1 MFRLKQANRLPQA
14 LALAGGLMVSF
25 LTGCALSPQE
35 RSQIVSQSAELA
47 AERAGMLAMGKG
59 REAGLSEEDARK
71 LSAMARE
78 EARHAAAEIAERIT
92 LPQAEESKRS
102 KVGAFFGA
110 LAVAL
115 LQVLAGAGRR
125 ML

>member
-1 MFRLKQANRLPQA
+1 MFQLKQANRFPQA
-14 LALAGGLMVSF
+14 LALAGGLMVCF
-25 LTGCALSPQE
+25 LPRCALSPQE

-47 AERAGMLAMGKG
+47 AERAGMLAMVKG

-71 LSAMARE
+71 LSAMARA

-92 LPQAEESKRS
+92 PQAEEAKRS

-110 LAVAL
+110 LAVSL
-115 LQVLAGAGRR
+115 LQVLGGAGRR

>member
-1 MFRLKQANRLPQA
+1 MFQLKQANRLPQA
-14 LALAGGLMVSF
+14 LALAAGLMVCF

-47 AERAGMLAMGKG
+47 AERAGRLAMGKG

-92 LPQAEESKRS
+92 PRAEESKRS

>member
-1 MFRLKQANRLPQA
+1 MFQLKQANRFPQA
-14 LALAGGLMVSF
+14 LALAAGLMVCI

-47 AERAGMLAMGKG
+47 AERAGVLAMVKG
-59 REAGLSEEDARK
+59 REAGLNEEDARK
-71 LSAMARE
+71 LSAMARD
-78 EARHAAAEIAERIT
+78 EARRAASEIAERIT
-92 LPQAEESKRS
+92 PRAEESKRS
-102 KVGAFFGA
+102 KVGAFLGA

>member
-1 MFRLKQANRLPQA
+1 MFRLKQANSLPQA

-47 AERAGMLAMGKG
+47 AERAGMLAMVKG
-59 REAGLSEEDARK
+59 REAGLSEEDARL

-78 EARHAAAEIAERIT
+78 EARHAASEIAERIT
-92 LPQAEESKRS
+92 PRAEESKRS
-102 KVGAFFGA
+102 KVGAFLGA

-125 ML
+125 MR

>member
-1 MFRLKQANRLPQA
+1 MFQLKQANRFPQA
-14 LALAGGLMVSF
+14 LALAGGLMVCF

-47 AERAGMLAMGKG
+47 AERAGMLAMVKG

-78 EARHAAAEIAERIT
+78 EARHAASEIAERIT
-92 LPQAEESKRS
+92 PRAEESKRS
-102 KVGAFFGA
+102 KVGAFLGA

>member
-1 MFRLKQANRLPQA
+1 MFQLKQANRFPQA
-14 LALAGGLMVSF
+14 LALAAGLMVCI

-47 AERAGMLAMGKG
+47 AERAGVLAMVKG
-59 REAGLSEEDARK
+59 REAGLNEEDARK
-71 LSAMARE
+71 LSALARE
-78 EARHAAAEIAERIT
+78 EARRAAAEIAERIT
-92 LPQAEESKRS
+92 PRAEESKRS
-102 KVGAFFGA
+102 KVGAFLGA